1 MPEPS
6 VESFWSRG
14 RAEDARR
21 GGCTTDR
28 PVRLHLRQSG
38 MTLDVEP
45 GTSLLDAMIAAD
57 AFVAC
62 ECRRGEC
69 GICFAPVLS
78 GAPLHRDT
86 CLTPQQRSEGMTTSV
101 SWAGSAE
108 LELDP

>member
-1 MPEPS
+1 
-6 VESFWSRG
+6 
-14 RAEDARR
+14 
-21 GGCTTDR
+21 
-28 PVRLHLRQSG
+28 

-86 CLTPQQRSEGMTTSV
+86 CLTPQQRSEGMTTCV